1 MVQLP
6 PETCYRH
13 LRAMG
18 DSGQFDFHLPPDTYL
33 SFSWWKQFQSVLLL
47 NSLMTT
53 KIPKPFWT
61 KLIQCRLQS
70 PSYRENIK
78 LTSTDQ
84 IFFTSANYAKVR
96 LGCRFSYLL
105 PWWQQLIHSLNAPL
119 PSSAP
124 APDQLIFGLIG
135 MIGCGDLRF
144 SASVLCIASCNVG
157 FRRRS
162 RCLIKSAFLSIP
174 HLFSIH
180 NDYAQ
185 ADANNTA
192 RSGF

>member
-1 MVQLP
+1 
-6 PETCYRH
+6 
-13 LRAMG
+13 
-18 DSGQFDFHLPPDTYL
+18 
-33 SFSWWKQFQSVLLL
+33 
-47 NSLMTT
+47 
-53 KIPKPFWT
+53 
-61 KLIQCRLQS
+61 
-70 PSYRENIK
+70 
-78 LTSTDQ
+78 
-84 IFFTSANYAKVR
+84 
-96 LGCRFSYLL
+96 
-105 PWWQQLIHSLNAPL
+105 
-119 PSSAP
+119 
-124 APDQLIFGLIG
+124 